1 MARSPEASAT
11 PPAGPDQDTAD
22 AVIRSCVELTAGE
35 ARYLLAIRA
44 LTVADAPPS
53 QAAIARRLGVSHPT
67 ALEMIRRLRRLGL
80 VEAEGMRL
88 TSAGMSAS
96 LVLCSR
102 RQAAQQ
108 LAHDVLGLND
118 AEAEIEAER
127 LAASASPTLARR
139 LVAWRA
145 ASRHS

>member
-1 MARSPEASAT
+1 ME
-11 PPAGPDQDTAD
+11 QDKAD

-44 LTVADAPPS
+44 LTVDDRPPS

-67 ALEMIRRLRRLGL
+67 ALEMIRRLRRLELLAADGL
-80 VEAEGMRL
+80 GL
-88 TSAGMSAS
+88 TSAGMSAA
-96 LVLCSR
+96 LVLSSR

-118 AEAEIEAER
+118 DEAEI
-127 LAASASPTLARR
+127 
-139 LVAWRA
+139 
-145 ASRHS
+145 

>member
-1 MARSPEASAT
+1 MARRHAARET
-11 PPAGPDQDTAD
+11 PAEDQAKAD
-22 AVIRSCVELTAGE
+22 AVIRSCVELTEGE

-44 LTVADAPPS
+44 LTPDGTPPS

-67 ALEMIRRLRRLGL
+67 ALEMIRRLRRLDL
-80 VEAEGMRL
+80 VEADSLRL
-88 TSAGMSAS
+88 TSAGMSAA
-96 LVLCSR
+96 LVLNSR

-108 LAHDVLGLND
+108 LAHDVLGLDD